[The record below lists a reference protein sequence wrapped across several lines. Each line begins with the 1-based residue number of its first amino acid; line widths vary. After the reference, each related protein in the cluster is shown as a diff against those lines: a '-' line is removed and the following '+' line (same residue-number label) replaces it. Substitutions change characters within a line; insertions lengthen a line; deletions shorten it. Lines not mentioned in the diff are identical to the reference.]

1 MANLERINVRDEHG
15 NKLYVSV
22 LGMFEIPDLE
32 KKYIMYGIVDD
43 DPFSKNGGVLLGE
56 VVGEVVGEGED
67 MQILGILPE
76 EKDMVLAYYNEIST
90 QLGEDEDE

>member
-32 KKYIMYGIVDD
+32 KK
-43 DPFSKNGGVLLGE
+43 
-56 VVGEVVGEGED
+56 
-67 MQILGILPE
+67 
-76 EKDMVLAYYNEIST
+76 
-90 QLGEDEDE
+90 

>member
-1 MANLERINVRDEHG
+1 MSKLEKLNVRDENG
-15 NKLYVSV
+15 NKLYISV

-56 VVGEVVGEGED
+56 VVGEGED
-67 MQILGILPE
+67 IQILGILPE
-76 EKDMVLAYYNEIST
+76 EKDMVVAYYNEIS
-90 QLGEDEDE
+90 QQIGEDENE

>member
-32 KKYIMYGIVDD
+32 KKYIMYGLINEDETKD
-43 DPFSKNGGVLLGE
+43 TGAVLL
-56 VVGEVVGEGED
+56 GEVVGEGED

-90 QLGEDEDE
+90 QLGEDDDE

>member
-1 MANLERINVRDEHG
+1 MTKLDRINVRDENG
-15 NKLYVSV
+15 NKLYISV
-22 LGMFEIPDLE
+22 LGMFEIHDLE

-56 VVGEVVGEGED
+56 VVGEGED
-67 MQILGILPE
+67 MQVLGILPE

-90 QLGEDEDE
+90 QLGEEDDE

>member
-56 VVGEVVGEGED
+56 VVGEGED
-67 MQILGILPE
+67 MQILGILTE
-76 EKDMVLAYYNEIST
+76 EKDMVLAFYNEIST

>member
-43 DPFSKNGGVLLGE
+43 DPFSKNGGGLL
-56 VVGEVVGEGED
+56 GEVVGEGED